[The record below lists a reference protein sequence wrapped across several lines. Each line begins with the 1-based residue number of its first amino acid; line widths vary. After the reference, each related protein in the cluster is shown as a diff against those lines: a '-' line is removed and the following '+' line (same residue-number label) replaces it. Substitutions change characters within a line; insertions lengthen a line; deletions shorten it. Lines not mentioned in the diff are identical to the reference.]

1 MTPREELEKLRRLKE
16 LEAKASGV
24 SFAEPDVTV
33 TRIGDREITPEQN
46 DSAPPVTDLRQV
58 SRLAGIIPEAATGEA
73 EPKKTFTELA
83 LEPIT
88 SYPEVYKR
96 KVAEN
101 VGLAKEGAAQLV
113 EDPTLLGKAAGL
125 GKTALGG
132 VLSVLS
138 PAEAA
143 IETLV
148 AEPVEK
154 ASVGTIPKELTQTA
168 TELSLPF
175 TAQAKLVKQG
185 AKTIEDITKIDPTYA
200 SAAKQTERAAEAQT
214 RAAAMDRKPTIE
226 ELKGGIAAKPSK
238 LYQDYIGRP
247 ALEFAKRNPLSLATA
262 AASASFGLDTLDE
275 DASVSDQVMAA
286 GLFALAGFG
295 GAKGTKVIARNI
307 PAVNDKNVAEWF
319 SRGVI
324 DNYGLPQDILDVKAN
339 AKMFNNQASDDFVD
353 LVKDFRKLPENERKS
368 LYYIMQGEE
377 VPIKSLAGLGDKA
390 RETITKYGQKMVDVG
405 LLSPETFNKN
415 AATYL
420 HREYT
425 TKLKPP
431 SLIERATQNLRLIGS
446 ELKPRGVV
454 IDVAKEELPKFL
466 EQGWELFGSSK
477 SGKAR
482 IRRQLTK
489 EERLAKGEI
498 DDAAFAIARTGQLM
512 SNDIATYKL
521 FDDIAKM
528 DQYVSDVPREGWE
541 QVTTDKLKG
550 TNIAKFGNLAGKYV
564 DPTVLNDL
572 KSIDSSRNLS
582 RNPVFKT
589 YQELLRAW
597 KVGKTALNPAVHVNN
612 IMSNFMLYDL
622 SGSDWS
628 SLARAANELRKGSDS
643 ELYEQARKLGVFD
656 AGFAPQELSRE
667 GRKVLDEI
675 STINPA
681 TDNVDKMFRVANAG
695 WRKTGG
701 KVIDAYQQEDS
712 IFRFGIYIDRIR
724 AGMSP
729 EDAAK
734 EAKKWLID
742 YEINAP
748 IIQAMR
754 NTTSPFIAYS
764 YRAIPLLAES
774 AALRPWK
781 YAKWAA
787 LGHAI
792 NEYGEAEGAG
802 DTELERKMMPEYQKG
817 TWFGAPGLPPTM
829 IKLPTKDRSEYI
841 DVKRFVP
848 GGDVFETT
856 ATKRGVPYLPQPLQ
870 PGGPILDSFT
880 MLVEGRDPFT
890 GRDLPGL
897 GIGATEGEVRKN
909 DLAIKGAA
917 ILSGLLPNLP
927 GIPGSYATEKFKR
940 AASES
945 GGESPT
951 RSAITMGDA
960 ILQSLGFKI
969 TPVDVDKLT
978 LQQVY
983 SMQRERTAIVQDFNR
998 VRNRFEQGLATE
1010 EELLKASD
1018 KLTERIEKLGE
1029 KYQKRMEPKQ
1039 QTEILKKAEGGPVY
1053 SMAEESLLKKY
1064 ADGGMVTS
1072 PEPTRDRKDLNVFGR
1087 DTVSRFLKS
1096 YGTSL
1101 PGAAVNVGKG
1111 YWDILSAFNQY
1122 LYKLEPEQQVEMLKR
1137 LPAGLRDMVASG
1149 IESAKEIPSRV
1160 ASATPEEAGRFSA
1173 QMTAEIALDPFRGR
1187 AKPVAAE
1194 VVKPKGGEFV
1204 QEGPGS
1210 PKEVA
1215 ENLKSKT
1222 FGVENVNFKEMLNNL
1237 SAIEGLSPE
1246 KKAEYALSIKATE
1259 RRRRGNVALNNW
1271 LDTKLTKY
1279 IRNEMATPEDPIRA
1293 LAEQDILHVRPDELN
1308 FYIDYYG
1315 KNPVEG
1321 QSFLAKN
1328 PSAKTWEGASDL
1340 TLGWKKAGDVIKDVN
1355 SLKTNKGATTPY
1367 GDISTNDSKILE
1379 KNPWISQIDP
1389 EKNVYLLSEGPRA
1402 VSSSLGFTHLRDELR
1417 NSVRPDTDLPDQL
1430 KLTPEQLGR
1439 MSVPDAVRHVSKIN
1453 KWREK
1458 KKAEANFALA
1468 NNAATVPFK
1477 DYPDQKYG
1485 WFQLRS
1491 DNPESNKA
1499 LADALKYEGDMMG
1512 HCVGGY
1518 CDSVISGES
1527 QIFSLRNKKTG
1538 EPHVTIEIEPGQ
1550 WPVSGESF
1558 AALPQSTKAQYRE
1571 IIRQWWKKH
1580 PEIKELSD
1588 DNTIQA
1594 LKEAG
1599 ISEPPAKISQIKG
1612 KANRAPNEEYI
1623 PFVQDFVK
1631 SGNWATVR
1639 DLENAKLYKVD
1650 PNSDIANAL
1659 KSQNKPV
1666 PQYITDTELTKL
1678 SEELGRNVSIFGK
1691 DSVL

>member
-1 MTPREELEKLRRLKE
+1 MSTYFVTSPDGKRYKVTAPQGATQEEVLAYAKENYSKLQAEPEK
-16 LEAKASGV
+16 
-24 SFAEPDVTV
+24 EPDVTV
-33 TRIGDREITPEQN
+33 TKIGDRDISQDQQAP

-58 SRLAGIIPEAATGEA
+58 SRLAGIVPEAATGEA

-143 IETLV
+143 IETLI

-185 AKTIEDITKIDPTYA
+185 ARTIEDMTKIDPTYA

-214 RAAAMDRKPTIE
+214 RAAAMGRKPTIE
-226 ELKGGIAAKPSK
+226 ELKGGIAAKPIE
-238 LYQDYIGRP
+238 LYQEYVGRP
-247 ALEFAKRNPLSLATA
+247 ALEFAKRNPLSLATG
-262 AASASFGLDTLDE
+262 AASASFGLETLDE
-275 DASVSDQVMAA
+275 DASVSDQIMAA
-286 GLFALAGFG
+286 SLFGLAGFS
-295 GAKGTKVIARNI
+295 GAKGTKAIAKNI
-307 PAVNDKNVAEWF
+307 PLGDQSVAEWF

-324 DNYGLPQDILDVKAN
+324 DNYGLPQDYLDVKAN
-339 AKMFNNQASDDFVD
+339 AKMFKNQMSDEFVD
-353 LVKDFRKLPENERKS
+353 LVKDVRKLPENERKI

-377 VPIKSLAGLGDKA
+377 VPIESLAGLGDKA

-656 AGFAPQELSRE
+656 AGFASQELGRE
-667 GRKVLDEI
+667 GRKMLDELA
-675 STINPA
+675 TINPA
-681 TDNVDKMFRVANAG
+681 TDNVDKMFRVANAT

-712 IFRFGIYIDRIR
+712 IFRFGIYVDRIR
-724 AGMSP
+724 SGMSP
-729 EDAAK
+729 EDAAA

-748 IIQAMR
+748 IINAMR
-754 NTTSPFIAYS
+754 NSTHPFISYS

-774 AALRPWK
+774 AAMRPWK

-802 DTELERKMMPEYQKG
+802 DTELERKMLPESQKG
-817 TWFGAPGLPPTM
+817 NWFGAPGLPPNM
-829 IKLPTKDRSEYI
+829 IKLPTQDRSTYL
-841 DVKRFVP
+841 DVKRFIP
-848 GGDVFETT
+848 AGDVFATT
-856 ATKRGVPYLPQPLQ
+856 EATGRRIEFLPQALQ
-870 PGGPILDSFT
+870 PGGPLFDAFTILQ
-880 MLVEGRDPFT
+880 EGRDPFT

-897 GIGATEGEVRKN
+897 NIGATEGEVRAN
-909 DLAIKGAA
+909 NAAIKASKF
-917 ILSGLLPNLP
+917 ISSLLPNLP
-927 GIPGSYATEKFKR
+927 GIPGSPATEKFKR
-940 AASES
+940 AAA
-945 GGESPT
+945 GAESPT
-951 RSAITMGDA
+951 QVPITVTDA
-960 ILQSLGFKI
+960 VLQSFGFKV
-969 TPVDVDKLT
+969 TPVDVEKLT
-978 LQQVY
+978 VQQQFAMKREY
-983 SMQRERTAIVQDFNR
+983 DALNKKYIDAQRKYEQGIISDEEFTKASEDFNR
-998 VRNRFEQGLATE
+998 
-1010 EELLKASD
+1010 
-1018 KLTERIEKLGE
+1018 RIEGVNE
-1029 KYQKRMEPKQ
+1029 KYMKRMAAPE
-1039 QTEILKKAEGGPVY
+1039 KKAEGGPVY
-1053 SMAEESLLKKY
+1053 SAPEERLLKKY
-1064 ADGGMVTS
+1064 A
-1072 PEPTRDRKDLNVFGR
+1072 TR
-1087 DTVSRFLKS
+1087 
-1096 YGTSL
+1096 
-1101 PGAAVNVGKG
+1101 
-1111 YWDILSAFNQY
+1111 
-1122 LYKLEPEQQVEMLKR
+1122 
-1137 LPAGLRDMVASG
+1137 
-1149 IESAKEIPSRV
+1149 
-1160 ASATPEEAGRFSA
+1160 
-1173 QMTAEIALDPFRGR
+1173 
-1187 AKPVAAE
+1187 
-1194 VVKPKGGEFV
+1194 
-1204 QEGPGS
+1204 
-1210 PKEVA
+1210 
-1215 ENLKSKT
+1215 
-1222 FGVENVNFKEMLNNL
+1222 
-1237 SAIEGLSPE
+1237 
-1246 KKAEYALSIKATE
+1246 
-1259 RRRRGNVALNNW
+1259 
-1271 LDTKLTKY
+1271 
-1279 IRNEMATPEDPIRA
+1279 
-1293 LAEQDILHVRPDELN
+1293 
-1308 FYIDYYG
+1308 
-1315 KNPVEG
+1315 
-1321 QSFLAKN
+1321 
-1328 PSAKTWEGASDL
+1328 
-1340 TLGWKKAGDVIKDVN
+1340 
-1355 SLKTNKGATTPY
+1355 
-1367 GDISTNDSKILE
+1367 
-1379 KNPWISQIDP
+1379 
-1389 EKNVYLLSEGPRA
+1389 
-1402 VSSSLGFTHLRDELR
+1402 
-1417 NSVRPDTDLPDQL
+1417 
-1430 KLTPEQLGR
+1430 
-1439 MSVPDAVRHVSKIN
+1439 
-1453 KWREK
+1453 
-1458 KKAEANFALA
+1458 
-1468 NNAATVPFK
+1468 
-1477 DYPDQKYG
+1477 
-1485 WFQLRS
+1485 
-1491 DNPESNKA
+1491 
-1499 LADALKYEGDMMG
+1499 
-1512 HCVGGY
+1512 
-1518 CDSVISGES
+1518 
-1527 QIFSLRNKKTG
+1527 
-1538 EPHVTIEIEPGQ
+1538 
-1550 WPVSGESF
+1550 
-1558 AALPQSTKAQYRE
+1558 
-1571 IIRQWWKKH
+1571 
-1580 PEIKELSD
+1580 
-1588 DNTIQA
+1588 
-1594 LKEAG
+1594 
-1599 ISEPPAKISQIKG
+1599 
-1612 KANRAPNEEYI
+1612 
-1623 PFVQDFVK
+1623 
-1631 SGNWATVR
+1631 
-1639 DLENAKLYKVD
+1639 
-1650 PNSDIANAL
+1650 
-1659 KSQNKPV
+1659 
-1666 PQYITDTELTKL
+1666 
-1678 SEELGRNVSIFGK
+1678 
-1691 DSVL
+1691 